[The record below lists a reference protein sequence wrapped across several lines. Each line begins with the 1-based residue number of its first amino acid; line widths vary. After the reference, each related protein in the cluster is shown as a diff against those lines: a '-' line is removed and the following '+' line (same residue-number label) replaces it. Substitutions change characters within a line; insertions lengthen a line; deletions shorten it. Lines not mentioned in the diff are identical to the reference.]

1 MQKPILVFKYGG
13 NAMKEAALQE
23 KILAEIIALQ
33 DAGFYVVIVHGG
45 GPFIQDALKEAQ
57 IESEFIDGHRKT
69 TPHAYQYV
77 EMALKGRVNGT
88 LVNTI
93 NKLGK
98 KAVGLSGKDGQMA
111 IAVPRLHRQI
121 VDGKTIEHDLGQVG
135 DIQAMDVQLPQLL
148 LREGYLP
155 VITCLAA
162 NAKGEQFNVNAD
174 MFAGHLAGALKA
186 REYIVLTDVDGLC
199 YDKDDPSTLIREF
212 LISDFGN
219 LKSEGVIQ
227 GGMIP
232 KVESCQIALQ
242 KGAQQA
248 RIINGTKPEQ
258 IAQLSQNTEVGTL
271 IHQKK

>member
-1 MQKPILVFKYGG
+1 
-13 NAMKEAALQE
+13 MKEAALQE
-23 KILAEIIALQ
+23 AVLEKMAALQ
-33 DAGFYVVIVHGG
+33 EAGFYVVIVHGG
-45 GPFIQDALKEAQ
+45 GPFIAEALKEAQ

-69 TPHAYQYV
+69 TPRAYQYV

-111 IAVPRLHRQI
+111 IAVARKHRSMI
-121 VDGKTIEHDLGQVG
+121 DGKAVEQDLGQVG
-135 DIQAMDVQLPQLL
+135 DIQAMDGHLPRLL
-148 LREGYLP
+148 LQEGYIP

-162 NAKGEQFNVNAD
+162 NSKGEQYNVNAD
-174 MFAGHLAGALKA
+174 MFAGHLAGVLKA
-186 REYIVLTDVDGLC
+186 REYVVLTDVDGLC
-199 YDKDDPSTLIREF
+199 LDKDDPSTLIRQF
-212 LISDFGN
+212 LISDFGK

-258 IAQLSQNTEVGTL
+258 IALLAQNSAVGTL
-271 IHQKK
+271 IHQKTKA